1 MQKLILPFTEE
12 DYIKSKRYFT
22 RIERLSGF
30 CAEMALCN
38 AFNKEW
44 EHGYGEADIELY
56 NAPIQVKSRL
66 RNNNIK
72 KLFYSL
78 HQAKGYNR
86 VRGFIFGEVVYDKND
101 KAGYFE
107 IYPYI
112 YAKDYVLKNSED
124 LIRGGRNFGSH
135 IHEDKLATCPIKFR
149 HEIKEEHLVGL
160 LSRLKTK
167 NK

>member
-1 MQKLILPFTEE
+1 MQKLRLPFTEE
-12 DYIKSKRYFT
+12 DYIKSKRYF
-22 RIERLSGF
+22 RKIERLSGF
-30 CAEMALCN
+30 CAEMALYS

-56 NAPIQVKSRL
+56 NAPIQIKSRL
-66 RNNNIK
+66 RNQTK

-78 HQAKGYNR
+78 HQVKGYNK
-86 VRGFIFGEVVYDKND
+86 VRGFIFGEVFYDKND

-107 IYPYI
+107 IYPYV
-112 YAKDYVLKNSED
+112 YAKDYILKNSED

-135 IHEDKLATCPIKFR
+135 IHEDKLEAFLCPIEFR

-160 LSRLKTK
+160 ERI
-167 NK
+167 

>member
-1 MQKLILPFTEE
+1 MQKLRLPFTEE
-12 DYIKSKRYFT
+12 DYDESKRYF
-22 RIERLSGF
+22 RKIERLSGF

-66 RNNNIK
+66 RNNNVK

-78 HQAKGYNR
+78 HQAKGYNK
-86 VRGFIFGEVVYDKND
+86 VRGFIFGEVFYDKND

-107 IYPYI
+107 IYPYV
-112 YAKDYVLKNSED
+112 YAKDYILKNSED
-124 LIRGGRNFGSH
+124 LRRGGRNFGSH
-135 IHEDKLATCPIKFR
+135 IHEDKLATCPNKFK
-149 HEIKEEHLVGL
+149 HEIKDEHLVGL
-160 LSRLKTK
+160 ERIS
-167 NK
+167 